1 MGPMRVTMLADKD
14 KVRVYKDFMEW
25 TGGHGADEVEPEKI
39 DLYIEVAM
47 PNDLNPD
54 DVEAFLT
61 ECMNM
66 PVLSHMN

>member
-1 MGPMRVTMLADKD
+1 MLADKD
-14 KVRVYKDFMEW
+14 KVRVYKDFAEW
-25 TGGHGADEVEPEKI
+25 TGGYGADEVEPEQI

-61 ECMNM
+61 ECMNT
-66 PVLSHMN
+66 PDLSHMN